1 MAVEPWDDGFLLSEV
16 QLGDGLLDLKAMV
29 DALRRKDPNIMFN
42 LEMITREPLKIP
54 VYTEKYWATFDDPRS
69 PLPGHDLAKTLNLV
83 RKNPPKKPVP
93 HTTGLSPEAAL
104 KLEDDNNSESRDY
117 ARKNL
122 DL

>member
-1 MAVEPWDDGFLLSEV
+1 VEPYEDGFLLSEV
-16 QLGDGLLDLKAMV
+16 MLGDGLLDLKGMV
-29 DALRRKDPNIMFN
+29 TTLRQKDPNMMFD

-69 PLPGHDLAKTLNLV
+69 PLPGHDLAKTLELV

-93 HTTGLSPEAAL
+93 HTAGLSAEAAL
-104 KLEDDNNSESRDY
+104 KLEDDNNRLSLEY
-117 ARKNL
+117 ARRNL